1 MQKEKTTSKK
11 HKIKTVLTIL
21 GVTFFLSSLFLVTV
35 KSRSDSVKDE
45 SMFSKGVLAI
55 NTNKST
61 YKPNEKVEFGMAS
74 LDENG
79 DTLCDSNLEII
90 IEKPN
95 GDTKSLSTSEGDI
108 SVSQTCNIN
117 NNVTNNP
124 DYIAYYYP
132 ADTGIYKVSLIN
144 KSNDN
149 SIDTQFEVKNDSK
162 LSIERSGATR
172 INPFASDRYHMSIIV
187 ESEEDFKGKVT
198 ETIPSSVNVIWQG
211 KSVVQERDNTTT
223 VTWEVDLQAGETQEF
238 TYEYQAPKISPDFF
252 TLGPIEITK
261 NEQGVYKE
269 IREWQ
274 IASDGVTIYNY
285 GTCGSTCDTDSDW
298 WASGDDVDQFP
309 FGGTS
314 ANRNTHTEAND
325 TQYSNLSKSDDTD
338 YATSNPGS
346 GDEVFAWFEMPIVEA
361 PSRIYNIDLTWEASL
376 SQGFFSTTD
385 STMWA
390 LRSGSNWANNASWDQ
405 LGGATSMWWSIEY
418 TKTESITSDFST
430 YIGNDDI
437 LTWGVYSNRSS
448 VYQNIDYVEAEVS
461 YYEDITGTVYTNE
474 AKTSN
479 IGSGKTVALYIS
491 GSYIGTDETD
501 SNGVYTFASYNM
513 LDIGDGDVVAVYLD
527 DETENGS
534 TILVADGTPRYDTTA
549 DIITDRV
556 SLINREASG
565 NVTNSDID
573 SVDSADAGNED
584 GVTISSGALTVAS
597 GFELYIPS
605 GEDYV
610 PGGNVTTDKLHIK
623 GTYTGASET
632 LSILGSGTG
641 ACDSSAALTRPLC
654 VDSGATFTTNTNTT
668 VFSGS
673 SGSTIENA
681 TYHNLSFTPTITTGV
696 AYTFDSGAVYVNG
709 DFTVNPT
716 SASSNALTVNLA
728 GTLDVAPTGTI
739 TLSGTTSGTSTLDT
753 VSGSNY
759 SINSG
764 YLNIGTAGTLSA
776 RASTITLEGTS
787 GTIFTRSGTF
797 NQGTSTVIYSQ
808 TGGNTA
814 LTSGTITFYNLEVD
828 MAGRTGTLGNTIT
841 VQNDLDVVEGT
852 LYDGGN
858 QITGNSTGTLTVTSG
873 AFLSL
878 GGTTTAT
885 SFPTLFTNPTIDLD
899 VDSTVIYRA
908 GVAQTV
914 SIVPTYGNLHFE
926 PVLVGD
932 ITYEI
937 PTGIDV
943 DGNLYID
950 PESGSAYTLT
960 VNMTSDITMAS
971 GKTITVTGTGS
982 ADSVL
987 DTISGSDYSITSDY
1001 IVIGAL
1007 GTIKANASYINV
1019 HQNWTCYGTLDA
1031 GTSTV
1036 YLNGTGNQTV
1046 TGSTTFYNFTV
1057 DTTTTKTVT
1066 FTHDA
1071 MVYINDGGTLTLK
1084 GRSGNRLTLQSDTGI
1099 AWYLRAAESA
1109 ATYIS
1114 YADVSNSNAGGY
1126 KRIFATD
1133 GTNVNGGGNI
1143 NWIFSPEGDVMTH
1156 FERVNLEG
1164 VNVNSN

>member
-1 MQKEKTTSKK
+1 
-11 HKIKTVLTIL
+11 
-21 GVTFFLSSLFLVTV
+21 
-35 KSRSDSVKDE
+35 
-45 SMFSKGVLAI
+45 
-55 NTNKST
+55 
-61 YKPNEKVEFGMAS
+61 
-74 LDENG
+74 
-79 DTLCDSNLEII
+79 
-90 IEKPN
+90 
-95 GDTKSLSTSEGDI
+95 
-108 SVSQTCNIN
+108 
-117 NNVTNNP
+117 
-124 DYIAYYYP
+124 
-132 ADTGIYKVSLIN
+132 
-144 KSNDN
+144 
-149 SIDTQFEVKNDSK
+149 
-162 LSIERSGATR
+162 
-172 INPFASDRYHMSIIV
+172 
-187 ESEEDFKGKVT
+187 
-198 ETIPSSVNVIWQG
+198 
-211 KSVVQERDNTTT
+211 
-223 VTWEVDLQAGETQEF
+223 
-238 TYEYQAPKISPDFF
+238 
-252 TLGPIEITK
+252 
-261 NEQGVYKE
+261 
-269 IREWQ
+269 
-274 IASDGVTIYNY
+274 
-285 GTCGSTCDTDSDW
+285 
-298 WASGDDVDQFP
+298 
-309 FGGTS
+309 
-314 ANRNTHTEAND
+314 
-325 TQYSNLSKSDDTD
+325 
-338 YATSNPGS
+338 
-346 GDEVFAWFEMPIVEA
+346 
-361 PSRIYNIDLTWEASL
+361 
-376 SQGFFSTTD
+376 
-385 STMWA
+385 
-390 LRSGSNWANNASWDQ
+390 
-405 LGGATSMWWSIEY
+405 MWWSIEY

-448 VYQNIDYVEAEVS
+448 VYQDIDYVEAEVS